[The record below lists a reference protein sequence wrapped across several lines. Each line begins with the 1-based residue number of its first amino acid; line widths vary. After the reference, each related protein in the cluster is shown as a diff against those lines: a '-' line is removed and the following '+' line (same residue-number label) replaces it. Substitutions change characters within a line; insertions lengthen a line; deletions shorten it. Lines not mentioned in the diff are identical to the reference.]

1 MFIVYYGGALVFAE
15 PTVRARPER
24 LSALRMFHSNSIFC
38 GAFVWARPNRG
49 YLPGQFAHFQNTR
62 PFMEETIAEC
72 MKKVKHSE
80 FLPDDFRFDNV
91 QAK

>member
-1 MFIVYYGGALVFAE
+1 
-15 PTVRARPER
+15 
-24 LSALRMFHSNSIFC
+24 
-38 GAFVWARPNRG
+38 
-49 YLPGQFAHFQNTR
+49 
-62 PFMEETIAEC
+62 MEETIAEC